1 MIVSMTGYGKAEGM
15 LPNKKISIEL
25 KSLNSKQIDMNV
37 RMPGSYREKELEVR
51 QQIGGILK
59 RGKIDV
65 SFFVE
70 NTGVSSKQS
79 INTELVKNYYKEMK
93 YLSEELGS
101 QDSIM
106 DIVMRL
112 PDVLKTEKESINEDE
127 WAFVQDLLETAV
139 NKIQEFRQS
148 EGKVLELDFIQ
159 RIDTIQSIVDDI
171 KKTEKGRVEETR
183 QRILERLDNLKV
195 TVDKNRFEQELVYYI
210 EKLDVTEEIVRLHN
224 HLQYF
229 KENLDSKES
238 KGKKLGFICQEIG
251 REVNTIG
258 SKSNDAEMQQK
269 VVRMKDELEKIKEQI
284 LNVL

>member
-15 LPNKKISIEL
+15 LPNKKISIEI

-51 QQIGGILK
+51 QQIGAQLK

-70 NTGVSSKQS
+70 HTGVNSNQS
-79 INTELVKNYYKEMK
+79 INKELVKEYYKQMK
-93 YLSEELGS
+93 SLSEEVGS
-101 QDSIM
+101 EDSIM

-112 PDVLKTEKESINEDE
+112 PDVLKIEKESINENE
-127 WAFVQDLLETAV
+127 WAFVQDLLNKAV
-139 NKIQEFRQS
+139 HNIHDFRKS
-148 EGKVLELDFIQ
+148 EGKALELDFIQ
-159 RIDTIQSIVDDI
+159 RIDTIKSIVDDI
-171 KKTEKGRVEETR
+171 DKTEKGRVEETR
-183 QRILERLDNLKV
+183 KRILDRLENLKV
-195 TVDKNRFEQELVYYI
+195 SVDQNRFEQELVYYI
-210 EKLDVTEEIVRLHN
+210 EKLDVTEEIVRLNN

-229 KENLDSKES
+229 KENLNSDES
-238 KGKKLGFICQEIG
+238 QGKKLGFICQEIG

-269 VVRMKDELEKIKEQI
+269 VVIMKDELEKIKEQI

>member
-1 MIVSMTGYGKAEGM
+1 MTGYGKAEGM

>member
-79 INTELVKNYYKEMK
+79 INTELVKNYFKEMK
-93 YLSEELGS
+93 SLSEELGS

-139 NKIQEFRQS
+139 NNIQEFRQS

-171 KKTEKGRVEETR
+171 EKTEKGRVEETR

-195 TVDKNRFEQELVYYI
+195 AVDENRFEQELVYYI

-238 KGKKLGFICQEIG
+238 QGKKLGFICQEIG

-258 SKSNDAEMQQK
+258 SKSNNAEMQQK

>member
-1 MIVSMTGYGKAEGM
+1 MTGYGKAEGM
-15 LPNKKISIEL
+15 LPNKKISIEI

-51 QQIGGILK
+51 QQIGAQLK

-70 NTGVSSKQS
+70 HTGVNSNQS
-79 INTELVKNYYKEMK
+79 INKELVKEYYKQMK
-93 YLSEELGS
+93 SLSEEVGS
-101 QDSIM
+101 EDSIM

-112 PDVLKTEKESINEDE
+112 PDVLKIEKESINENE
-127 WAFVQDLLETAV
+127 WAFVQDLLNKAV
-139 NKIQEFRQS
+139 HNIHDFRKS
-148 EGKVLELDFIQ
+148 EGKALELDFIQ
-159 RIDTIQSIVDDI
+159 RIDTIKSIVDDI
-171 KKTEKGRVEETR
+171 DKTEKGRVEETR
-183 QRILERLDNLKV
+183 KRILDRLENLKV
-195 TVDKNRFEQELVYYI
+195 SVDQNRFEQELVYYI
-210 EKLDVTEEIVRLHN
+210 EKLDVTEEIVRLNN

-229 KENLDSKES
+229 KENLNSDES
-238 KGKKLGFICQEIG
+238 QGKKLGFICQEIG

-269 VVRMKDELEKIKEQI
+269 VVIMKDELEKIKEQI

>member
-1 MIVSMTGYGKAEGM
+1 MTGYGKAEGM

-65 SFFVE
+65 SLFVE
-70 NTGVSSKQS
+70 NIGISSKQS
-79 INTELVKNYYKEMK
+79 INTELVKNYYKKMK
-93 YLSEELGS
+93 SLSEELGS

-127 WAFVQDLLETAV
+127 WAFVQGLLETAV
-139 NKIQEFRQS
+139 NNIQDFRQS
-148 EGKVLELDFIQ
+148 EGKVLELDFKQ

-171 KKTEKGRVEETR
+171 EKTEKGRVEETR
-183 QRILERLDNLKV
+183 QRIIERLDNLKV
-195 TVDKNRFEQELVYYI
+195 AIDENRFEQELIYYI

-238 KGKKLGFICQEIG
+238 QGKKLGFICQEIG

-258 SKSNDAEMQQK
+258 SKSNNAEMQQK

>member
-1 MIVSMTGYGKAEGM
+1 MTGYGKAEGM

-79 INTELVKNYYKEMK
+79 INTELVKNYFKEMK
-93 YLSEELGS
+93 SLSEELGS

-139 NKIQEFRQS
+139 NNIQEFRQS

-171 KKTEKGRVEETR
+171 EKTEKGRVEETR

-195 TVDKNRFEQELVYYI
+195 AVDENRFEQELVYYI

-238 KGKKLGFICQEIG
+238 QGKKLGFICQEIG

-258 SKSNDAEMQQK
+258 SKSNNAEMQQK

>member
-15 LPNKKISIEL
+15 LPNKKISIEI

-51 QQIGGILK
+51 QQIGAQLK

-70 NTGVSSKQS
+70 HTGVNSNQS
-79 INTELVKNYYKEMK
+79 INKELVKEYYKQMK
-93 YLSEELGS
+93 SLSEEVGS
-101 QDSIM
+101 EDSIM

-112 PDVLKTEKESINEDE
+112 PDVLKTEKESINENE
-127 WAFVQDLLETAV
+127 WAFVQDLLNKAV
-139 NKIQEFRQS
+139 HNIHDFRKS
-148 EGKVLELDFIQ
+148 EGKALELDFIQ
-159 RIDTIQSIVDDI
+159 RIDAIKSIVDDI
-171 KKTEKGRVEETR
+171 DKTEKGRVEETR
-183 QRILERLDNLKV
+183 KRILDRLENLKV
-195 TVDKNRFEQELVYYI
+195 SVDQNRFEQELVYYI
-210 EKLDVTEEIVRLHN
+210 EKLDVTEEIVRLNN

-229 KENLDSKES
+229 KENLNSDES
-238 KGKKLGFICQEIG
+238 QGKKLGFICQEIG

-269 VVRMKDELEKIKEQI
+269 VVIMKDELEKIKEQI

>member
-1 MIVSMTGYGKAEGM
+1 MTGYGKAEGM
-15 LPNKKISIEL
+15 LPNKKISIEI

-51 QQIGGILK
+51 QQIGAQLK

-70 NTGVSSKQS
+70 HTGVNSNQS
-79 INTELVKNYYKEMK
+79 INKELVKEYYKQMK
-93 YLSEELGS
+93 SLSEEVGS
-101 QDSIM
+101 EDSIM

-112 PDVLKTEKESINEDE
+112 PDVLKTEKESINENE
-127 WAFVQDLLETAV
+127 WAFVQDLLNKAV
-139 NKIQEFRQS
+139 HNIHDFRKS
-148 EGKVLELDFIQ
+148 EGKALELDFIQ
-159 RIDTIQSIVDDI
+159 RIDTIKSIVDDI
-171 KKTEKGRVEETR
+171 DKTEKGRVEETR
-183 QRILERLDNLKV
+183 KRILDRLENLKV
-195 TVDKNRFEQELVYYI
+195 SVDQNRFEQELVYYI
-210 EKLDVTEEIVRLHN
+210 EKLDVTEEIVRLNN

-229 KENLDSKES
+229 KENLNSDES
-238 KGKKLGFICQEIG
+238 QGKKLGFICQEIG

-269 VVRMKDELEKIKEQI
+269 VVIMKDELEKIKEQI